1 MVLVAGPPNVVLP
14 FGAAETHESALG
26 DDALDGEILASVIC
40 ESRGRLGEST
50 GAESKISFVIGADTV
65 GRDNG
70 VEVFE
75 RGREVKLNSVRLN
88 SYNPKGA

>member
-1 MVLVAGPPNVVLP
+1 MVLVAGPSNAVLP
-14 FGAAETHESALG
+14 FGAAATHASALS
-26 DDALDGEILASVIC
+26 DDTLDGEIVASVIC
-40 ESRGRLGEST
+40 KSRGRLGEST
-50 GAESKISFVIGADTV
+50 GAESKISFMIGADTV

-75 RGREVKLNSVRLN
+75 RGGEVKLNSIRLD